1 MLGAIFGTSCISP
14 LIAGSF
20 ETDFVLPLYNFS
32 PHPVVIQLLCGNFA
46 MLAFL
51 YKSESQSSEFSFL
64 SSLSCDQTVRLDY
77 SLLLGHSVAIVL
89 LYSGEL
95 IMHIITIK
103 NALLLVKGLP
113 IELKLQSHLQ
123 RSIIIFIFKVLKQN
137 VLRLHLMQVAQNNN
151 EQENQNINL
160 LHRFLLTNMIDHSQ
174 MSPFHNNRHK
184 INSIIY
190 IYN

>member
-1 MLGAIFGTSCISP
+1 MQNCHILYFIQCVSKIKEILKLIVFIKVHIKPKNLDNIVMLGAKASFQVPLYFGTSCISP

-89 LYSGEL
+89 LYSGETYYAY
-95 IMHIITIK
+95 HFHKECFIT
-103 NALLLVKGLP
+103 G
-113 IELKLQSHLQ
+113 Q
-123 RSIIIFIFKVLKQN
+123 RAVN
-137 VLRLHLMQVAQNNN
+137 
-151 EQENQNINL
+151 
-160 LHRFLLTNMIDHSQ
+160 
-174 MSPFHNNRHK
+174 
-184 INSIIY
+184 
-190 IYN
+190 